1 MAREVGLHER
11 AGHDR
16 GEVFGRVHRLKNRL
30 TEPLQIG
37 SVIPGALLIHLTHC
51 ISMMSRTDR
60 RLRQLTKPSVQVDN
74 LQSHTH
80 NWLRAHLPHGRG
92 VSRGYRS
99 RRSEFSG
106 TSLAHEAKAFWPLV

>member
-37 SVIPGALLIHLTHC
+37 SLIPGALLIHLTHC
-51 ISMMSRTDR
+51 ISMMSRTDT
-60 RLRQLTKPSVQVDN
+60 RLRQLTSPRCRWTTF
-74 LQSHTH
+74 SHTH
-80 NWLRAHLPHGRG
+80 KIG
-92 VSRGYRS
+92 
-99 RRSEFSG
+99 SG
-106 TSLAHEAKAFWPLV
+106 LISSWPGSVA